1 MHLKSRMHRYA
12 AHNYKHIWNAVKGL
26 ELGRPQLLGEA
37 MNDSQSL
44 FDDCAIEVGMFC
56 ICSLNV

>member
-1 MHLKSRMHRYA
+1 MHRYA

-26 ELGRPQLLGEA
+26 ELGRRQLLGEA

-44 FDDCAIEVGMFC
+44 FDNCAIEV
-56 ICSLNV
+56 SLSV